1 MMVQALHKNGIEVIM
16 EMLFDDS
23 MPQGAV
29 LDCLRH
35 WVQNY
40 HVDGFWLNREI
51 VPVEMA
57 AKDPLLAGVKLIS
70 SGFDLRAIS
79 E

>member
-1 MMVQALHKNGIEVIM
+1 MVKKLHENGIEVILELLFPERM
-16 EMLFDDS
+16 E
-23 MPQGAV
+23 GCAI

-35 WVQNY
+35 WAQHY

-57 AKDPLLAGVKLIS
+57 AKDPMLSGIKADLLRL
-70 SGFDLRAIS
+70 
-79 E
+79 